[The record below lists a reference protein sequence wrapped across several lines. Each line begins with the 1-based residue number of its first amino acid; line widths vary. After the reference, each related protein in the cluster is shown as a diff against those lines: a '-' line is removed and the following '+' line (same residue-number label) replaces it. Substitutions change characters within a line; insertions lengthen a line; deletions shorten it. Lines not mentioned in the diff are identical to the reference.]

1 MTRFDGSV
9 IFVCVVSIYAARNVL
24 GIWNVF
30 FKAWNTHWEHGWPW
44 VYLRRQGDDRAS
56 IDRVAYSMFPVDG
69 APIMH
74 FDSWNLLLDILT
86 VVGLLLPIAVVCFW
100 VRPKWS
106 MTISLRS
113 LFILI
118 ALLALV
124 LEAIKRTNIPGIL
137 ILDGMLQLIPGLAT
151 VWILIE
157 LLRRWIAT
165 GRAKPRS

>member
-1 MTRFDGSV
+1 
-9 IFVCVVSIYAARNVL
+9 
-24 GIWNVF
+24 
-30 FKAWNTHWEHGWPW
+30 
-44 VYLRRQGDDRAS
+44 
-56 IDRVAYSMFPVDG
+56 
-69 APIMH
+69 MH